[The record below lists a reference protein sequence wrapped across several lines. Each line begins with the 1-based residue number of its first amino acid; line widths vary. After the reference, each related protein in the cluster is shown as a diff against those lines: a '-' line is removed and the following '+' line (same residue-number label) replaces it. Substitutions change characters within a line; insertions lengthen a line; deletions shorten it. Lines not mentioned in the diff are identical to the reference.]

1 MFDESRR
8 RESSAYS
15 HNMRRKIM
23 ANVGISQK
31 NKAKCCISH
40 TKNRSKVFSADLD
53 LFSVSSILLVLF
65 SVVSFSDLKN
75 FFATA
80 ASVSCLL

>member
-1 MFDESRR
+1 
-8 RESSAYS
+8 
-15 HNMRRKIM
+15 MRRKIM
-23 ANVGISQK
+23 ANVGSHRKIKQNVVSHIQK
-31 NKAKCCISH
+31 IE
-40 TKNRSKVFSADLD
+40 VMFFSADLD

-80 ASVSCLL
+80 ARVSCLL